1 LSKAGLG
8 SRTEARSWIGAGR
21 VQVNGR
27 VIQTPDHW
35 VDIAR
40 DRITFD
46 GKPVEKQDL
55 RYILLNKP
63 KGYLTTYKDPEKRPT
78 VYDLIPGLGQF
89 VGTVGRLDLETSGL
103 LLLTNDNALA
113 EGMTNPLYKVEKTY
127 LVKAS
132 TLLTDEQIARL
143 AKGVELS
150 DGMTAPAIV
159 KRERDSEKY
168 TFLEITIREGRN
180 RQVRRMLEAVG
191 STVLKLVRVRIGPLT
206 LDDLPM
212 GKWREL
218 EATEVIKLRKL
229 THAKERS

>member
-1 LSKAGLG
+1 
-8 SRTEARSWIGAGR
+8 
-21 VQVNGR
+21 VNGR

-35 VDIAR
+35 VDILR

-46 GKPVEKQDL
+46 DKPVEKQDF
-55 RYILLNKP
+55 RYVLLNKP
-63 KGYLTTYKDPEKRPT
+63 KGYLTTYKDPENRPT

-89 VGTVGRLDLETSGL
+89 VGTVGRLDMDTSGL
-103 LLLTNDNALA
+103 LLLTNDNLLA
-113 EGMTNPLYKVEKTY
+113 EGMTNPLYKVDKTY

-132 TLLTDEQIARL
+132 TLLSDEQLSRL

-180 RQVRRMLEAVG
+180 RQVRRMLEAVD
-191 STVLKLVRVRIGPLT
+191 STVLKLVRVRIGPLS
-206 LDDLPM
+206 LEGLPM

-218 EATEVIKLRKL
+218 EPAEVIKLRKL